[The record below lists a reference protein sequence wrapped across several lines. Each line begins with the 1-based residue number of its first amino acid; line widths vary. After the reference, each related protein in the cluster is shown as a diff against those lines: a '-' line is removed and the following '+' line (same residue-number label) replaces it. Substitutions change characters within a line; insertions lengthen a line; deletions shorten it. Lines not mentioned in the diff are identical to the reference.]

1 MEEFKSE
8 SNFDN
13 LKSQNI
19 IVNQAKSES
28 NGLGIAGFVISLLA
42 LFLGWIPFLG
52 WFLWLLGV
60 IFSFI
65 GVFKKPRGFAI
76 AGLVISFI
84 VVILLIFVFASLAL
98 IGAASS

>member
-1 MEEFKSE
+1 MESDANYEE
-8 SNFDN
+8 M
-13 LKSQNI
+13 KSQH
-19 IVNQAKSES
+19 IVINQTKSES
-28 NGLGIAGFVISLLA
+28 NGIGVAGFIISLVA

-60 IFSFI
+60 IFSFV

-84 VVILLIFVFASLAL
+84 SVIFLIFVFAGLAL
-98 IGAASS
+98 IGAAVA